1 MEPSTKLE
9 ELYSYHQKG
18 MEEILSRQQLAE
30 LFQHPEQKAG
40 EFEHWLDTQ
49 CQAGQL
55 KKLIPLEE
63 PTKFGSLI
71 SERRKELG
79 MSVEQLSRLCLIS
92 PEQLKWIEAGV
103 LNPDQNTLQWIA
115 NAIGVYRSNLLNG
128 QIKLKP
134 DYQECL
140 KAIEGMQDELLL
152 AKENLNRLN
161 RFVADH
167 GVTEYQVQK
176 HKDKYRIKR
185 IVSKEVQINGI
196 IREWKDEKSAR
207 QFADKLNQRK
217 AITEDKTDSA
227 RYVVQSE
234 EDFVK
239 AEKETENKSE
249 EIYLIV
255 DTKTGKAVSDQG
267 DGILEFRSKETA
279 QSYADRLNQKEIALE
294 SSTEKA
300 TSLQKA
306 QNLPQLQLGK

>member
-30 LFQHPEQKAG
+30 FFQHPEQKSG

-55 KKLIPLEE
+55 KKLVPLEE

-71 SERRKELG
+71 AERRKEIG

-103 LNPDQNTLQWIA
+103 FNPDQNTLQWLA
-115 NAIGVYRSNLLNG
+115 NAIGVHRSNLLNG

-152 AKENLNRLN
+152 AKEHLNRLN

-176 HKDKYRIKR
+176 HEDKYRVKST
-185 IVSKEVQINGI
+185 VSKEVQINGI

-227 RYVVQSE
+227 QYAVQSE
-234 EDFVK
+234 EEFLK

-267 DGILEFRSKETA
+267 DVILEFRSKETA

-294 SSTEKA
+294 SSTEKTA
-300 TSLQKA
+300 SLQKA

>member
-18 MEEILSRQQLAE
+18 MEEILSRQQLEE
-30 LFQHPEQKAG
+30 LFEHPKQKNG

-49 CQAGQL
+49 CQDGQL
-55 KKLIPLEE
+55 KKLVPLEE

-71 SERRKELG
+71 AERRKELG

-115 NAIGVYRSNLLNG
+115 NAIGVHRSNLLNG

-152 AKENLNRLN
+152 AKEHLNRLN

-167 GVTEYQVQK
+167 GVTEYRVQK
-176 HKDKYRIKR
+176 HEDQYRVKR
-185 IVSKEVQINGI
+185 TVSKEVELNGV

-207 QFADKLNQRK
+207 QFADQLNQRK
-217 AITEDKTDSA
+217 EIMEDKNDSA
-227 RYVVQSE
+227 RYVVRSE
-234 EDFVK
+234 EGFLK
-239 AEKETENKSE
+239 AEKEAENQPE

-255 DTKTGKAVSDQG
+255 DTKTGKAVLDQR
-267 DGILEFRSKETA
+267 DAILEFRSKETA

-300 TSLQKA
+300 APIQKA
-306 QNLPQLQLGK
+306 QNLPQLQPGK

>member
-1 MEPSTKLE
+1 MV
-9 ELYSYHQKG
+9 
-18 MEEILSRQQLAE
+18 
-30 LFQHPEQKAG
+30 
-40 EFEHWLDTQ
+40 
-49 CQAGQL
+49 
-55 KKLIPLEE
+55 PLEE
-63 PTKFGSLI
+63 PTKFGRLI
-71 SERRKELG
+71 AERRKEIG

-103 LNPDQNTLQWIA
+103 LNPDQNTLQWLA
-115 NAIGVYRSNLLNG
+115 NAIGVHRSNLLNG

-152 AKENLNRLN
+152 AKEQLN

-176 HKDKYRIKR
+176 HENQYRVKR
-185 IVSKEVQINGI
+185 TVSKEVQLNGI

-217 AITEDKTDSA
+217 EITEDKTDSA

-234 EDFVK
+234 EDFLK
-239 AEKETENKSE
+239 AEKETENQSE

-267 DGILEFRSKETA
+267 DVILEFRSKETA

-300 TSLQKA
+300 APIQKA

>member
-18 MEEILSRQQLAE
+18 MEEILSRQQLEE
-30 LFQHPEQKAG
+30 LFRHPEQKTG
-40 EFEHWLDTQ
+40 EFEHWLNTQ
-49 CQAGQL
+49 CQTGQL
-55 KKLIPLEE
+55 KKLVTLEE

-71 SERRKELG
+71 AERRKEIG

-103 LNPDQNTLQWIA
+103 FNPDQNTLQWLA
-115 NAIGVYRSNLLNG
+115 NAIGVHRSNLLNG

-152 AKENLNRLN
+152 AKEHLNRLN
-161 RFVADH
+161 QFVADH

-176 HKDKYRIKR
+176 HEDQYRVKR
-185 IVSKEVQINGI
+185 TVSKEVQLNGV

-207 QFADKLNQRK
+207 QFADQLNQRK
-217 AITEDKTDSA
+217 AIMEDKTDSA
-227 RYVVQSE
+227 RYVVRSE
-234 EDFVK
+234 EGFLK
-239 AEKETENKSE
+239 AEKEEENQPE

-255 DTKTGKAVSDQG
+255 DTKTGEAVLDQR
-267 DGILEFRSKETA
+267 DVILEFRNKETA

-294 SSTEKA
+294 SSTEK
-300 TSLQKA
+300 TVSLQKI
-306 QNLPQLQLGK
+306 QNLPQLQPGK

>member
-18 MEEILSRQQLAE
+18 MEEILSRQQLEE
-30 LFQHPEQKAG
+30 LFQHSEQKAG

-55 KKLIPLEE
+55 KKLVPLEE

-71 SERRKELG
+71 AERRKELG
-79 MSVEQLSRLCLIS
+79 MSEEQLSRVCLIS

-103 LNPDQNTLQWIA
+103 LNPDQNTLQWLA
-115 NAIGVYRSNLLNG
+115 NAIGVHRSNLLNG

-152 AKENLNRLN
+152 AKEHLNRLN

-167 GVTEYQVQK
+167 GMTEYQVQK
-176 HKDKYRIKR
+176 HEDRYRVKR
-185 IVSKEVQINGI
+185 TVSKEVQLNGI
-196 IREWKDEKSAR
+196 TREWKDEKSAR

-234 EDFVK
+234 EDFLK

-255 DTKTGKAVSDQG
+255 DTKTGKAVSDPR
-267 DGILEFRSKETA
+267 DVILEFRSKETA

-300 TSLQKA
+300 ASLQKA

>member
-1 MEPSTKLE
+1 MESSTKLE
-9 ELYSYHQKG
+9 ELYSYHQTG
-18 MEEILSRQQLAE
+18 MEEILSRQQLAD
-30 LFQHPEQKAG
+30 LFQLSEQKAG

-49 CQAGQL
+49 CQNGQL
-55 KKLIPLEE
+55 KKLVPLEE

-71 SERRKELG
+71 AERRKEIG

-92 PEQLKWIEAGV
+92 PEQLKWIEAGA
-103 LNPDQNTLQWIA
+103 LNPDQNTLQWLA
-115 NAIGVYRSNLLNG
+115 NAIGVHRSNLLNG

-152 AKENLNRLN
+152 AKEQLNRLN

-176 HKDKYRIKR
+176 HENQYRVKR
-185 IVSKEVQINGI
+185 TVSKEVQLNGI

-217 AITEDKTDSA
+217 AITEDKTDSV

-234 EDFVK
+234 EDFLK
-239 AEKETENKSE
+239 AEKESGNQSK

-255 DTKTGKAVSDQG
+255 DMKTGKAVSDQG
-267 DGILEFRSKETA
+267 DVILEFCSKETA

-300 TSLQKA
+300 APIQKA

>member
-18 MEEILSRQQLAE
+18 MEEILSRQQLEE
-30 LFQHPEQKAG
+30 LFRHPEQKTG
-40 EFEHWLDTQ
+40 EFEHWLNTQ
-49 CQAGQL
+49 CQTGQL
-55 KKLIPLEE
+55 KKLVPLEE

-71 SERRKELG
+71 AERRKEIG

-103 LNPDQNTLQWIA
+103 FNPDQNTLQWLA
-115 NAIGVYRSNLLNG
+115 NG

-152 AKENLNRLN
+152 AKEHLNRLN
-161 RFVADH
+161 QFVADH

-176 HKDKYRIKR
+176 HEDQYRVKR
-185 IVSKEVQINGI
+185 TVSKEVQLNGV

-207 QFADKLNQRK
+207 QFADQLNQRK
-217 AITEDKTDSA
+217 AIMEDKTDSA
-227 RYVVQSE
+227 RYVVRSE
-234 EDFVK
+234 EGFLK
-239 AEKETENKSE
+239 AEKEEENQPE

-255 DTKTGKAVSDQG
+255 DTKTGEAVLDQR
-267 DGILEFRSKETA
+267 DVILEFRNKETA

-294 SSTEKA
+294 SSTEK
-300 TSLQKA
+300 TVSLQKI
-306 QNLPQLQLGK
+306 QNLPQLQPGK

>member
-18 MEEILSRQQLAE
+18 MEEILSRQQLAA
-30 LFQHPEQKAG
+30 LFQYPEQKDG

-55 KKLIPLEE
+55 KKLVPLEK

-71 SERRKELG
+71 AERRKEIG

-103 LNPDQNTLQWIA
+103 LNPDQNTLQWLA
-115 NAIGVYRSNLLNG
+115 NAIGVHRSNLLNG

-134 DYQECL
+134 DYQECI

-152 AKENLNRLN
+152 AKEHLNRLN
-161 RFVADH
+161 RIVADH
-167 GVTEYQVQK
+167 GVTEFQVQK
-176 HKDKYRIKR
+176 HEDQYRIKR
-185 IVSKEVQINGI
+185 TVSKEVQLNGI

-217 AITEDKTDSA
+217 EITEDKTDSA

-234 EDFVK
+234 EDFLK
-239 AEKETENKSE
+239 AEKETKNKSE

-255 DTKTGKAVSDQG
+255 DTKTGKAVSDQV
-267 DGILEFRSKETA
+267 DVILEFRSKETA

-294 SSTEKA
+294 SSTERA
-300 TSLQKA
+300 ACLQKA
-306 QNLPQLQLGK
+306 QNLPKLQPGK

>member
-18 MEEILSRQQLAE
+18 MEEILSRQQLEE
-30 LFQHPEQKAG
+30 LFRHPEQKTG
-40 EFEHWLDTQ
+40 EFEHWLNTQ
-49 CQAGQL
+49 CQTGQL
-55 KKLIPLEE
+55 KKLVPLEE
-63 PTKFGSLI
+63 PTKFGRLI
-71 SERRKELG
+71 AERRKEIG

-103 LNPDQNTLQWIA
+103 FNPDQNTLQWLA
-115 NAIGVYRSNLLNG
+115 NAIGVHRSNLLNG

-152 AKENLNRLN
+152 AKEHLNRLN
-161 RFVADH
+161 QFVADH

-176 HKDKYRIKR
+176 HEDQYRVKR
-185 IVSKEVQINGI
+185 TVSKEVQLNGV

-207 QFADKLNQRK
+207 QFADQLNQRK
-217 AITEDKTDSA
+217 AIMEDKTDSA
-227 RYVVQSE
+227 RYVVRSE
-234 EDFVK
+234 EGFLK
-239 AEKETENKSE
+239 AEKEEENQPE

-255 DTKTGKAVSDQG
+255 DTKTGEAVLDQR
-267 DGILEFRSKETA
+267 DVILEFRNKETA

-294 SSTEKA
+294 SSTEK
-300 TSLQKA
+300 TVSLQKI
-306 QNLPQLQLGK
+306 QNLPQLQPGK

>member
-30 LFQHPEQKAG
+30 FFQHPEQKSG

-55 KKLIPLEE
+55 KKLVPLEE

-71 SERRKELG
+71 AERRKEIG

-103 LNPDQNTLQWIA
+103 FNPDQNTLQWLA
-115 NAIGVYRSNLLNG
+115 NAIGVHRSNLLNG

-152 AKENLNRLN
+152 AKEHLNRLN

-176 HKDKYRIKR
+176 HEDKYRVKST
-185 IVSKEVQINGI
+185 VSKEVQINGI

-227 RYVVQSE
+227 QYAVQSE
-234 EDFVK
+234 EEFLK

-249 EIYLIV
+249 CCGQAFL
-255 DTKTGKAVSDQG
+255 
-267 DGILEFRSKETA
+267 
-279 QSYADRLNQKEIALE
+279 
-294 SSTEKA
+294 
-300 TSLQKA
+300 
-306 QNLPQLQLGK
+306 

>member
-30 LFQHPEQKAG
+30 LFQHPEQKVG

-55 KKLIPLEE
+55 KKLIPLEK
-63 PTKFGSLI
+63 PTKFGNLI
-71 SERRKELG
+71 AERRKELG

-103 LNPDQNTLQWIA
+103 FNPDQNTLQWLA
-115 NAIGVYRSNLLNG
+115 NAIGVHRSNLLNG

-152 AKENLNRLN
+152 AKEHLNRLN

-167 GVTEYQVQK
+167 GMTEYQVQK
-176 HKDKYRIKR
+176 HEDRYRVKST
-185 IVSKEVQINGI
+185 VSKEVQLNGI
-196 IREWKDEKSAR
+196 TREWKDEKSAR

>member
-55 KKLIPLEE
+55 KKLIPLEK

-71 SERRKELG
+71 AERRKELG
-79 MSVEQLSRLCLIS
+79 MSVEQLSKLCLIS

-103 LNPDQNTLQWIA
+103 FNPDQNTLQWLA
-115 NAIGVYRSNLLNG
+115 NAIGVHRSNLLNG

-152 AKENLNRLN
+152 AKEHLNRLN

-176 HKDKYRIKR
+176 HEDQYRVKR
-185 IVSKEVQINGI
+185 TVSKEVQLNGV

-207 QFADKLNQRK
+207 QFADQLNQRK
-217 AITEDKTDSA
+217 AIMEDKTDSA
-227 RYVVQSE
+227 RYVVRSE
-234 EDFVK
+234 EGFLK
-239 AEKETENKSE
+239 AEKEAENQPE

-255 DTKTGKAVSDQG
+255 DTKTGKAVLDQR
-267 DGILEFRSKETA
+267 DVILEFRSKETA

-300 TSLQKA
+300 ASLQKA

>member
-30 LFQHPEQKAG
+30 LFQHPEQKVG

-55 KKLIPLEE
+55 KKLIPLEK
-63 PTKFGSLI
+63 PTKFGNLI
-71 SERRKELG
+71 AERRKELG

-103 LNPDQNTLQWIA
+103 FNPDQNTLQWLA
-115 NAIGVYRSNLLNG
+115 NAIGVHRSNLLNG

-152 AKENLNRLN
+152 AKEHLNRLN

-167 GVTEYQVQK
+167 GMTEYQVQK
-176 HKDKYRIKR
+176 HEDRYRVKST
-185 IVSKEVQINGI
+185 VSKEVQLNGI

-227 RYVVQSE
+227 QYAVQSE
-234 EDFVK
+234 EDFLNAK
-239 AEKETENKSE
+239 KETENKSE

-255 DTKTGKAVSDQG
+255 DTKTGKAVSDQE
-267 DGILEFRSKETA
+267 DVILEFHSKETA
-279 QSYADRLNQKEIALE
+279 QSYADRLNQKEITLE

-300 TSLQKA
+300 ASLQKA

>member
-18 MEEILSRQQLAE
+18 MEEILSRQQLEE
-30 LFQHPEQKAG
+30 LFRHPEQKTG
-40 EFEHWLDTQ
+40 EFEHWLNTQ
-49 CQAGQL
+49 CQTGQL
-55 KKLIPLEE
+55 KKLVPLVE

-71 SERRKELG
+71 AERRKEIG

-103 LNPDQNTLQWIA
+103 FNPDQNTLQWLA
-115 NAIGVYRSNLLNG
+115 NAIGVHRSNLLNG

-152 AKENLNRLN
+152 AKEHLNRLN
-161 RFVADH
+161 QFVADH

-176 HKDKYRIKR
+176 HEDQYRVKR
-185 IVSKEVQINGI
+185 TVSKEVQLNGV

-207 QFADKLNQRK
+207 QFADQLNQRK
-217 AITEDKTDSA
+217 AIMEDKTDSA
-227 RYVVQSE
+227 RYVVRSE
-234 EDFVK
+234 EGFLK
-239 AEKETENKSE
+239 AEKEEENQPE

-255 DTKTGKAVSDQG
+255 DTKTGEAVLDQR
-267 DGILEFRSKETA
+267 DVILEFRNKETA

-294 SSTEKA
+294 SSIEK
-300 TSLQKA
+300 TVSLQKI
-306 QNLPQLQLGK
+306 QNLPQLQPGK

>member
-55 KKLIPLEE
+55 KKLIPLEK
-63 PTKFGSLI
+63 PTKFGNLI
-71 SERRKELG
+71 AERRKELG
-79 MSVEQLSRLCLIS
+79 MSVEQLSRVCLIS

-103 LNPDQNTLQWIA
+103 FNPDQNTLQWLA
-115 NAIGVYRSNLLNG
+115 NAIGVHRSNLLNG

-152 AKENLNRLN
+152 AKEHLNRLN

-167 GVTEYQVQK
+167 GMTEYQVQK
-176 HKDKYRIKR
+176 HEDRYRVKR
-185 IVSKEVQINGI
+185 TVSKEVQLNGI
-196 IREWKDEKSAR
+196 TREWKDEKSAR
-207 QFADKLNQRK
+207 QFADKLNHRK

-249 EIYLIV
+249 ELYLIV

-267 DGILEFRSKETA
+267 DGILEFRSKDTA

>member
-18 MEEILSRQQLAE
+18 MEEILSRQQLEE
-30 LFQHPEQKAG
+30 LFRHPEQKTG
-40 EFEHWLDTQ
+40 EFEHWLNTQ
-49 CQAGQL
+49 CQTGQL
-55 KKLIPLEE
+55 KKLVLLEE

-71 SERRKELG
+71 AERRKEIG

-103 LNPDQNTLQWIA
+103 FNPDQNTLQWLA
-115 NAIGVYRSNLLNG
+115 NAIGVHRSNLLNG

-152 AKENLNRLN
+152 AKEHLNRLN
-161 RFVADH
+161 QFVADH

-176 HKDKYRIKR
+176 HEDQYRVKR
-185 IVSKEVQINGI
+185 TVSKEVQLNGV

-207 QFADKLNQRK
+207 QFADQLNQRK
-217 AITEDKTDSA
+217 AIMEDKTDSA
-227 RYVVQSE
+227 RYVVRSE
-234 EDFVK
+234 EGFLK
-239 AEKETENKSE
+239 AEKEEENQPE

-255 DTKTGKAVSDQG
+255 DTKTGEAVLDQR
-267 DGILEFRSKETA
+267 DVILEFRNKETA

-294 SSTEKA
+294 SSTEK
-300 TSLQKA
+300 TVSLQKI
-306 QNLPQLQLGK
+306 QNLPQLQPGK

>member
-18 MEEILSRQQLAE
+18 MEEILSRQQLEE
-30 LFQHPEQKAG
+30 LFRHPEQKTG
-40 EFEHWLDTQ
+40 EFEHWLNTL
-49 CQAGQL
+49 CQTGQL
-55 KKLIPLEE
+55 KKLVPLEE
-63 PTKFGSLI
+63 RTKFGSLI
-71 SERRKELG
+71 AERRKEIG

-103 LNPDQNTLQWIA
+103 FNPDQNTLQWLA
-115 NAIGVYRSNLLNG
+115 NAIGVHRSNLLNG

-152 AKENLNRLN
+152 AKEHLNRLN
-161 RFVADH
+161 QFVADH

-176 HKDKYRIKR
+176 HEDQYRVKR
-185 IVSKEVQINGI
+185 TVSKEVQLNGV

-207 QFADKLNQRK
+207 QFADQLNQRK
-217 AITEDKTDSA
+217 AIMEDKTDSA
-227 RYVVQSE
+227 RYVVRSE
-234 EDFVK
+234 EGFLK
-239 AEKETENKSE
+239 AEKEEENQPE

-255 DTKTGKAVSDQG
+255 DTKTGEAVLDQR
-267 DGILEFRSKETA
+267 DVILEFRNKETA

-294 SSTEKA
+294 SSIEK
-300 TSLQKA
+300 TVSLQKI
-306 QNLPQLQLGK
+306 QNLPQLQPGK

>member
-1 MEPSTKLE
+1 MV
-9 ELYSYHQKG
+9 
-18 MEEILSRQQLAE
+18 
-30 LFQHPEQKAG
+30 
-40 EFEHWLDTQ
+40 
-49 CQAGQL
+49 
-55 KKLIPLEE
+55 PLEE
-63 PTKFGSLI
+63 PTKFGRLI
-71 SERRKELG
+71 AERRKEIG

-103 LNPDQNTLQWIA
+103 LNPDQNTLQWLA
-115 NAIGVYRSNLLNG
+115 NAIGVHRSNLLNG

-152 AKENLNRLN
+152 AKEQLNRLN

-176 HKDKYRIKR
+176 HENQYRVKR
-185 IVSKEVQINGI
+185 TVSKEVQLNGI

-234 EDFVK
+234 EDFLK
-239 AEKETENKSE
+239 AEKETENQWE

-267 DGILEFRSKETA
+267 DVILEFRSKETA

-300 TSLQKA
+300 APIQKA